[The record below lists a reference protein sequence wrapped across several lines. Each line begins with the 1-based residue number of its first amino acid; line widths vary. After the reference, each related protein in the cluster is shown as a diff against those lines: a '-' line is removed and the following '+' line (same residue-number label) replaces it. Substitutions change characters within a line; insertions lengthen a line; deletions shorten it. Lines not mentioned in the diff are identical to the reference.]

1 MQLSFKKYFDDKM
14 LHESDEEDYVPPE
27 DLNTE
32 KEKKEIV
39 VNKKKC
45 KAILDTINKSI
56 KEKMINRQTEID
68 EEKEMACK
76 AIMKK
81 SRKITKQIYS
91 ANREQQ
97 KKSKKV
103 LSFAD
108 KFYVLIN
115 DSFLQ
120 ELEKKPK
127 KKETEQEADNIKPE
141 KDYKTNLL
149 EKNMAIKTLL
159 KSLGNFKNIKLSS
172 ILKSK
177 YDWKKFISTANIEA
191 DMNYQRKDDMIF
203 KKISMLNN

>member
-127 KKETEQEADNIKPE
+127 KKETEQEADNFKPE

-203 KKISMLNN
+203 KKISMLNH

>member
-127 KKETEQEADNIKPE
+127 KKETEQEADNFKPE